1 MKNEIFIEQQHKE
14 THYCDDSSTC
24 SSCSSCSSG
33 RTLNDDAERFQE
45 ERSAIVRM
53 AVSGL
58 LLALSIVFTPWLRSW
73 AGPWAEYFPL
83 SAAYLIVGYP
93 VLLGAFRDILRGK
106 IFNELFLMAIASLG
120 AMAIGEPHEAVGVM
134 LFYSLGELLQEKAVR
149 SSRRSIAKLMDLR
162 PEFARVL
169 RLNAAMGG
177 HEEYLVSPE
186 DVVIGDMVEVRPGE
200 RVPLDGT
207 IMEGKGFLDTS
218 SLTGESLPIEGEP
231 GKELRAGYLSQ
242 SGLFRLRVSAP
253 FGQSSVARILSLV
266 EQASERK
273 APTEKFITKFAAVY
287 TPFVVIAAA
296 LLAIVPPL
304 IIPGAL
310 FSQWLHRALV
320 LLVISCPCALVISIP
335 LGYFGGIGAASR
347 HKILVKGA
355 GALDSL
361 LKLDTV
367 AFDKTGTLTEGRFEL
382 KEVLPAPGFEAAEL
396 LALAASVERYSSH
409 PLALAIQRA
418 AEQDSLKL
426 GAVLNVLP
434 ANLELVEYKEER
446 GMGVSAL
453 VAGRKVRAGSL
464 AFLRQAGIGALPDTS
479 SNSSV
484 YLAVDSRYAG
494 FISAFDKLKD
504 GAPEAVAGLKKLGVK
519 KVIMLS
525 GDREETAA
533 RIAAE
538 AGINE
543 YVAGLLPED
552 KLAMVESL
560 KASMPDGSSLAF
572 VGDGMNDAPVLAR
585 ADLGIAMGG
594 LGSDAALEASDIV
607 IMDDK
612 LSRLPDAI
620 RIAAFTRGVVVQNI
634 VFTLGIKAGFLA
646 LGALGMA
653 SMWEAVIA
661 DVGVALL
668 AVLNAARVSRA
679 KYGEALK
686 G

>member
-1 MKNEIFIEQQHKE
+1 
-14 THYCDDSSTC
+14 
-24 SSCSSCSSG
+24 
-33 RTLNDDAERFQE
+33 
-45 ERSAIVRM
+45 
-53 AVSGL
+53 
-58 LLALSIVFTPWLRSW
+58 
-73 AGPWAEYFPL
+73 
-83 SAAYLIVGYP
+83 
-93 VLLGAFRDILRGK
+93 
-106 IFNELFLMAIASLG
+106 
-120 AMAIGEPHEAVGVM
+120 
-134 LFYSLGELLQEKAVR
+134 
-149 SSRRSIAKLMDLR
+149 
-162 PEFARVL
+162 
-169 RLNAAMGG
+169 
-177 HEEYLVSPE
+177 
-186 DVVIGDMVEVRPGE
+186 
-200 RVPLDGT
+200 
-207 IMEGKGFLDTS
+207 
-218 SLTGESLPIEGEP
+218 
-231 GKELRAGYLSQ
+231 
-242 SGLFRLRVSAP
+242 
-253 FGQSSVARILSLV
+253 
-266 EQASERK
+266 
-273 APTEKFITKFAAVY
+273 
-287 TPFVVIAAA
+287 
-296 LLAIVPPL
+296 
-304 IIPGAL
+304 
-310 FSQWLHRALV
+310 
-320 LLVISCPCALVISIP
+320 
-335 LGYFGGIGAASR
+335 
-347 HKILVKGA
+347 
-355 GALDSL
+355 
-361 LKLDTV
+361 
-367 AFDKTGTLTEGRFEL
+367 
-382 KEVLPAPGFEAAEL
+382 
-396 LALAASVERYSSH
+396 
-409 PLALAIQRA
+409 
-418 AEQDSLKL
+418 
-426 GAVLNVLP
+426 
-434 ANLELVEYKEER
+434 
-446 GMGVSAL
+446 MGVSAL
-453 VAGRKVRAGSL
+453 VAGRKVQAGSL
-464 AFLRQAGIGALPDTS
+464 AFLRQAGIGALPDAS

-494 FISAFDKLKD
+494 FISASDKLKD

>member
-1 MKNEIFIEQQHKE
+1 
-14 THYCDDSSTC
+14 
-24 SSCSSCSSG
+24 
-33 RTLNDDAERFQE
+33 
-45 ERSAIVRM
+45 V
-53 AVSGL
+53 
-58 LLALSIVFTPWLRSW
+58 
-73 AGPWAEYFPL
+73 GPRAEYIPL

-93 VLLGAFRDILRGK
+93 VLLGAFRDIIRGK

-120 AMAIGEPHEAVGVM
+120 AMAIGEPYEAVGVM

-149 SSRRSIAKLMDLR
+149 SSRRSIARLVDLR

-169 RLNAAMGG
+169 KIDPDLGSTKI
-177 HEEYLVSPE
+177 ELTSPE
-186 DVVIGDMVEVRPGE
+186 DVRIGDIVEVRPGE

-207 IMEGKGFLDTS
+207 IIEGKGSLDTS
-218 SLTGESLPIEGEP
+218 SLTGESLPMEGEP
-231 GKELRAGYLSQ
+231 GKELKAGYLSQ

-266 EQASERK
+266 EEAQERK
-273 APTEKFITKFAAVY
+273 APTEKFITKFAAIY

-296 LLAIVPPL
+296 LLAVVPPL
-304 IIPGAL
+304 IIPGAI

-335 LGYFGGIGAASR
+335 LGYFGGIGASSR

-367 AFDKTGTLTEGRFEL
+367 VFDKTGTLTEGRFEL
-382 KEVLPAPGFEAAEL
+382 KEIAPYPGFEAGEL
-396 LALAASVERYSSH
+396 LALAAAVERYSSH
-409 PLALAIQRA
+409 PLALAIRKA
-418 AEQDSLKL
+418 AEKEDINPGKALKSF
-426 GAVLNVLP
+426 VVDP
-434 ANLELVEYKEER
+434 ELFNYEESR
-446 GMGVSAL
+446 GLGVSAL
-453 VAGRKVRAGSL
+453 VEGRRVLAGSL
-464 AFLRQAGIGALPDTS
+464 AFLRERGIRALPGTS
-479 SNSSV
+479 SDTSV

-494 FISAFDKLKD
+494 FISAADKLKD
-504 GAPEAVAGLKKLGVK
+504 GAPEAVAALKGLSVK
-519 KVIMLS
+519 KIIMLS
-525 GDREETAA
+525 GDREETAS

-538 AGINE
+538 TGMDDYA
-543 YVAGLLPED
+543 AGLLPED
-552 KLAMVESL
+552 KLARVEAM
-560 KASMPDGSSLAF
+560 KASMPVDSTLAF

-620 RIAAFTRGVVVQNI
+620 RIAAFTRKVVIQNI
-634 VFTLGIKAGFLA
+634 VFTLGIKLGFLA
-646 LGALGMA
+646 LGAFGLA

-668 AVLNAARVSRA
+668 AVLNATRVSKA
-679 KYGEALK
+679 KYAEDSKA
-686 G
+686 

>member
-1 MKNEIFIEQQHKE
+1 MKNEIFVEHRH
-14 THYCDDSSTC
+14 TGTPHCDDCPTC
-24 SSCSSCSSG
+24 ASCSPG
-33 RTLNDDAERFQE
+33 RALNDDAGHLKQ
-45 ERSAIVRM
+45 ERSAIARM

-58 LLALSIVFTPWLRSW
+58 LLAISIVFTPWLRSW
-73 AGPWAEYFPL
+73 AGSRAEYLPL
-83 SAAYLIVGYP
+83 AAAYLIVGYP
-93 VLLGAFRDILRGK
+93 VLLGALRDIARGK

-149 SSRRSIAKLMDLR
+149 SSRRSITKLMDLR
-162 PEFARVL
+162 PEFARTL
-169 RLNAAMGG
+169 RLNSLTGK
-177 HEEYLVSPE
+177 HEEFSVSPE
-186 DVVIGDMVEVRPGE
+186 EVVIGDIVEVRPGE

-207 IMEGKGFLDTS
+207 IIEGKGLLDSS
-218 SLTGESLPIEGEP
+218 SLTGESLPLDGEP
-231 GKELRAGYLSQ
+231 GMELRAGFLSQ
-242 SGLFRLRVSAP
+242 SGLFRMRVDAP

-287 TPFVVIAAA
+287 TPLVVIAAA

-304 IIPGAL
+304 VIPGAL

-355 GALDSL
+355 SALDSL

-367 AFDKTGTLTEGRFEL
+367 VFDKTGTLTEGRFEL
-382 KEVLPAPGFEAAEL
+382 KEIVPAPGFEAAEL
-396 LALAASVERYSSH
+396 LALAAAVERYSSH
-409 PLALAIQRA
+409 PLAAAIRKA
-418 AEQDSLKL
+418 IEQDSPTL
-426 GAVLNVLP
+426 GVSAASCPVH
-434 ANLELVEYKEER
+434 LELVEYKEER
-446 GMGVSAL
+446 GLGVSAL
-453 VAGRKVRAGSL
+453 VNQRKVQAGSL
-464 AFLRQAGIGALPDTS
+464 AFLKQAGIAALPDKS

-494 FISAFDKLKD
+494 FISAADTLKD
-504 GAPEAVAGLKKLGVK
+504 GVSEAVAQLKTLGVK
-519 KVIMLS
+519 KLMILS
-525 GDREETAA
+525 GDREETVA

-538 AGINE
+538 AGIDD
-543 YVAGLLPED
+543 YAAGLLPED
-552 KLAMVESL
+552 KLARFESL
-560 KASMPDGSSLAF
+560 KATVPDGSSVAF

-607 IMDDK
+607 IMDDS

-620 RIAAFTRGVVVQNI
+620 RIAAFTRRIVVQNI
-634 VFTLGIKAGFLA
+634 VFTLAVKAGFLA
-646 LGALGMA
+646 LGSLGLA

-679 KYGEALK
+679 TLNGKAFRT
-686 G
+686 